1 VAEIQVVVRHELS
14 PNAAVAVMSTEKKFM
29 PRMVD
34 NVPPEA
40 APLNPCA
47 WVRTGESNVKNS
59 GNVPRLPPTSKMG
72 LRFFADTRRLKG
84 KLLHTICVTVDHDVL
99 RQATGE
105 FLLRERDG
113 E

>member
-1 VAEIQVVVRHELS
+1 
-14 PNAAVAVMSTEKKFM
+14 
-29 PRMVD
+29 
-34 NVPPEA
+34 
-40 APLNPCA
+40 
-47 WVRTGESNVKNS
+47 
-59 GNVPRLPPTSKMG
+59 MG